1 MEVVFLPP
9 NRHERG
15 ASMLFRDFTFA
26 GRTLRKSPIFALTAA
41 ITIAMGVGASTAIFS
56 VTNAVLLRPLPYR
69 NPDQLVIIPS
79 DMRNRGVKDFP
90 FSNADFIDLREATRT
105 EFQGIAGVFTFPLT
119 LTGEDGMP
127 EQVHAGV
134 VTTNYF
140 QLVGA
145 GIALGRDFSDDDGQP
160 QPPPPA
166 PGTQSATPPARLPIM
181 AIISYEYFQRQF
193 GSNPAVIGQSLNKGK
208 PFSPRIIGVL
218 APHFQI
224 YFPPSADL
232 EAAPDI
238 WLANRLGYDAANR
251 NGVSM
256 RVIGRLRPGVTIEQA
271 QAACDQ
277 VAAEARKHFS
287 IENTAGYAIRVEPMR
302 KHLVSEVRP
311 AILALM
317 GAVIFLLL
325 IACANVANL
334 LLVRGS
340 LRERELAIRTA
351 IGASRWDLARQILA
365 EALLLAAI
373 GALGGLGIAW
383 FGIHE
388 LLAIAPAHLPRL
400 DTIRIDSTV
409 LIFTVVSSLVA
420 AAIFGLA
427 PAWRA
432 ARPDVMIVLRG
443 TSRSEGLA
451 SGGLSRKI
459 VVGLEVALAYV
470 LLIGSG
476 LMVRSFLE
484 LQRIDPG
491 FRPHGLLTLQVQSD
505 RFLQK
510 PEERAVA
517 TRQLQE
523 RLRAIPGVQSVTA
536 ASPFPLTGGFSPIRW
551 GTEEALADASK
562 FKAVDPIIILP
573 GYFETMG
580 TSLLEGRT
588 FTDEDNQPGRT
599 YAVVDKILA
608 DRAYPGQ
615 SAVGKRI
622 LIRIQTPEPVWVEII
637 GVVAHERGV
646 SLSEP
651 GREQVY
657 FTDAYIGSGAT
668 DHWALRFGSDPSK
681 YADNVRATIKEFDP
695 HLLVTDLQPMDAVVE
710 KAQSGTRFSLLLIG
724 SFAVIAALLAG
735 VGLYGVLA
743 TVVRQRTAEIG
754 VRMALGAQ
762 SKNIFQLVVGQ
773 GLRLAGIGIAVGLI
787 AAFFL
792 TRGMTTMLVGVKAA
806 DPTTYTAMAVLFFL
820 IAATASWLPALRA
833 SSLDPVVAL
842 RDE

>member
-1 MEVVFLPP
+1 MP
-9 NRHERG
+9 
-15 ASMLFRDFTFA
+15 FRDLAFA
-26 GRTLRKSPIFALTAA
+26 GRTLRKSPVFALTAA
-41 ITIAMGVGASTAIFS
+41 LTIALGVGASTAIFS
-56 VTNAVLLRPLPYR
+56 VTNAVLLRPLPYQK
-69 NPDQLVIIPS
+69 PDQLVIIPS

-90 FSNADFIDLREATRT
+90 FSNANFIDLREATKG
-105 EFQGIAGVFTFPLT
+105 EFQGLAGVFTFPIT

-127 EQVHAGV
+127 EKAHLGV

-145 GIALGRDFSDDDGQP
+145 RIVLGRDFIDDDGRP

-166 PGTQSATPPARLPIM
+166 PGTQATPTPRLPVM
-181 AIISYEYFQRQF
+181 AIISYEYFQRRF
-193 GSNPAVIGQSLNKGK
+193 GSNPAAIGQSLNKGK
-208 PFSPRIIGVL
+208 PFSPQIVGVL
-218 APHFQI
+218 EPHFQI

-238 WLANRLGYDAANR
+238 WIANRLGYDAAQR

-256 RVIGRLRPGVTIEQA
+256 HVIGRLRPGITIGRA
-271 QAACDQ
+271 QAAADQ
-277 VAAEARKHFS
+277 VAADARKNFT

-302 KHLVSEVRP
+302 QHLVSEVRP

-334 LLVRGS
+334 LLVRAS
-340 LRERELAIRTA
+340 LRQHELAIRSA
-351 IGASRWDLARQILA
+351 IGASWWDLARQILS
-365 EALLLAAI
+365 EALLLAAM
-373 GALGGLGIAW
+373 GALGGLAIAW
-383 FGIHE
+383 LGIHE
-388 LLAIAPAHLPRL
+388 LLAIAPAYLPRL
-400 DTIRIDSTV
+400 DSIRIDSTV
-409 LIFTVVSSLVA
+409 LIFTVISSLAA

-443 TSRSEGLA
+443 TRRNEGLA

-459 VVGLEVALAYV
+459 VVGVEVALAYV

-491 FRPHGLLTLQVQSD
+491 FSAQGLLTFQVQSD
-505 RFLQK
+505 RFLPTPQ
-510 PEERAVA
+510 ERAVVI
-517 TRQLQE
+517 RQLE
-523 RLRAIPGVQSVTA
+523 DRLRAIPGVQSVTA
-536 ASPFPLTGGFSPIRW
+536 ANPFPLTGGFSPIRW

-562 FKAVDPIIILP
+562 YKAVDPLIVLP
-573 GYFETMG
+573 GYFETMH
-580 TSLLEGRT
+580 TSLIEGRT
-588 FTDEDNQPGRT
+588 FNEDDNQPGRT
-599 YAVVDKILA
+599 DVVVDKILA
-608 DRAYPGQ
+608 DRAYPNQ

-622 LIRIQTPEPVWVEII
+622 LIRIQTPEPVWVNII

-651 GREQVY
+651 GREQV
-657 FTDAYIGSGAT
+657 FVTDAYVGSGAT
-668 DHWALRFGSDPSK
+668 DHWAVRTGTDSAK
-681 YADNVRATIKEFDP
+681 YANNVLTAIKAFDP
-695 HLLVTDLQPMDAVVE
+695 HLLVTDMKPMEAVVE

-724 SFAVIAALLAG
+724 TFAVIAALLAG

-754 VRMALGAQ
+754 IRMALGAQ
-762 SKNIFQLVVGQ
+762 PVNIFQLVVGQ
-773 GLRLAGIGIAVGLI
+773 GLRLTAIGVVVGLF
-787 AAFFL
+787 AAFAL
-792 TRGMTTMLVGVKAA
+792 TREMASMLVGIKAT
-806 DPTTYTAMAVLFFL
+806 DPLTFVTMVVLFFL
-820 IAATASWLPALRA
+820 IAAISSWLPARRA
-833 SSLDPVVAL
+833 ASLDPTAAL
-842 RDE
+842 REV

>member
-1 MEVVFLPP
+1 MFL
-9 NRHERG
+9 G
-15 ASMLFRDFTFA
+15 DLAFA
-26 GRTLRKSPIFALTAA
+26 GRTLRKSPVFALTAA
-41 ITIAMGVGASTAIFS
+41 LTIALGVGASTAIFS
-56 VTNAVLLRPLPYR
+56 VTNAVLLRPLPYKD
-69 NPDQLVIIPS
+69 PDQIVIIPT

-90 FSNADFIDLREATRT
+90 FSNANFIDLREATKS
-105 EFQGIAGVFTFPLT
+105 EFQGLAGVFTFPFT
-119 LTGEDGMP
+119 LTGEDGTP
-127 EQVHAGV
+127 EHVHMGV

-140 QLVGA
+140 QLVG
-145 GIALGRDFSDDDGQP
+145 GRILFGRDFSDEDGQP

-166 PGTQSATPPARLPIM
+166 PGTQSAAPTPRLPIM
-181 AIISYEYFQRQF
+181 AIISYEYFQRRF
-193 GSNPAVIGQSLNKGK
+193 GSNAGVLGQSLNKGK

-218 APHFQI
+218 APQFQI
-224 YFPPSADL
+224 YFPPSANL

-238 WLANRLGYDAANR
+238 WIANRLGYEAAER
-251 NGVSM
+251 NSVSM
-256 RVIGRLRPGVTIEQA
+256 RVIGRLKTGITIERA
-271 QAACDQ
+271 QSAADQ
-277 VAAEARKHFS
+277 VAIEARKNFN

-302 KHLVSEVRP
+302 QHLVSDVRP

-340 LRERELAIRTA
+340 LRQRELAIRSA
-351 IGASRWDLARQILA
+351 IGASRWDLARQILS
-365 EALLLAAI
+365 EAFLLAAI
-373 GALGGLGIAW
+373 GALGGIGIAW

-400 DTIRIDSTV
+400 DTIQIDSTV
-409 LIFTVVSSLVA
+409 LIFTVISSLAA

-443 TSRSEGLA
+443 TSRSEGL
-451 SGGLSRKI
+451 SRGGLSRKI

-491 FRPHGLLTLQVQSD
+491 FNPHGLLTFQVQSD

-517 TRQLQE
+517 TRQLE
-523 RLRAIPGVQSVTA
+523 DRLRAIPGVQSVTA
-536 ASPFPLTGGFSPIRW
+536 ATPFPLTGGYSPIRW
-551 GTEEALADASK
+551 GTEEALTDASRY
-562 FKAVDPIIILP
+562 KAVDPLIVLP
-573 GYFETMG
+573 GYFETMH
-580 TSLLEGRT
+580 TPLLEGRT
-588 FTDEDNQPGRT
+588 FTEEDNQPAHT
-599 YAVVDKILA
+599 QVVIDKILA

-615 SAVGKRI
+615 SSVGKRI

-657 FTDAYIGSGAT
+657 FPDAYLGSGAT

-681 YADNVRATIKEFDP
+681 FADNVRAAIKEFDP
-695 HLLVTDLQPMDAVVE
+695 HRLVTDLQPMDAVVE
-710 KAQSGTRFSLLLIG
+710 KAQASTRFSLLLIG

-754 VRMALGAQ
+754 IRMALGAQ

-773 GLRLAGIGIAVGLI
+773 GLRLAGIGIAAGLI
-787 AAFFL
+787 AAFVL
-792 TRGMTTMLVGVKAA
+792 TRGMNTMLVGVKATDPSTFVTMA
-806 DPTTYTAMAVLFFL
+806 LIFLFIAGVAAWLPAWRAASLDPTTA
-820 IAATASWLPALRA
+820 
-833 SSLDPVVAL
+833 
-842 RDE
+842 

>member
-1 MEVVFLPP
+1 MLWSDLVFAA
-9 NRHERG
+9 R
-15 ASMLFRDFTFA
+15 S
-26 GRTLRKSPIFALTAA
+26 LRKSPIFALTAA
-41 ITIAMGVGASTAIFS
+41 ITIALGVGASTAIFS
-56 VTNAVLLRPLPYR
+56 VTNAVLLRPLPYK
-69 NPDQLVIIPS
+69 NPDQLVIMPS

-90 FSNADFIDLREATRT
+90 FSNANFIDLREATKN
-105 EFQGIAGVFTFPLT
+105 EFQGIAGVFTFPFT
-119 LTGEDGMP
+119 LTSDDGTP
-127 EQVHAGV
+127 ERVQMGV

-145 GIALGRDFSDDDGQP
+145 RIVLGRDFSDDDGQP

-166 PGTQSATPPARLPIM
+166 PGTQVATPAPRLPAI
-181 AIISYEYFQRQF
+181 AIISYEYFQRRF
-193 GSNPAVIGQSLNKGK
+193 GGNSAVLGKSLNNGK
-208 PFSPRIIGVL
+208 PFSPRIVGVL

-224 YFPPSADL
+224 YFPASSNL

-238 WLANRLGYDAANR
+238 WVSNRLGYNADQR
-251 NGVSM
+251 NSVSM
-256 RVIGRLRPGVTIEQA
+256 FVIGRLQPGISVGRA
-271 QAACDQ
+271 QAAVDQ
-277 VAAEARKHFS
+277 VAAETRKHFS

-302 KHLVSEVRP
+302 QHLVSEVRP

-351 IGASRWDLARQILA
+351 IGASRWDLARQILT
-365 EALLLAAI
+365 EALLLAVV

-400 DTIRIDSTV
+400 DTIQIDSAV
-409 LIFTVVSSLVA
+409 LIFTVIASLVA

-443 TSRSEGLA
+443 TSRNEGLA
-451 SGGLSRKI
+451 SGGFSRKI

-491 FRPHGLLTLQVQSD
+491 FNSRGLLTFQLQSD

-510 PEERAVA
+510 PEERAVE
-517 TRQLQE
+517 TRQVEE

-536 ASPFPLTGGFSPIRW
+536 ASPFPLTGGYSPIRW

-562 FKAVDPIIILP
+562 FKATDPIIVLP
-573 GYFETMG
+573 GYFETMR

-588 FTDEDNQPGRT
+588 FTEDDNQPGRT
-599 YAVVDKILA
+599 YAVVDKMLA

-615 SAVGKRI
+615 SSVGKRI

-681 YADNVRATIKEFDP
+681 YADSVRATIKDFDP
-695 HLLVTDLQPMDAVVE
+695 HFLITDLQPMDAVVE
-710 KAQSGTRFSLLLIG
+710 KAQASTRFSLLLIG
-724 SFAVIAALLAG
+724 TFAVIAALLAG

-773 GLRLAGIGIAVGLI
+773 GLRISGIGIAAGLI
-787 AAFFL
+787 TAFFL
-792 TRGMTTMLVGVKAA
+792 TRWMTTMLVGVKAS
-806 DPTTYTAMAVLFFL
+806 DPATYLTMAVLFFL

>member
-1 MEVVFLPP
+1 MPL
-9 NRHERG
+9 
-15 ASMLFRDFTFA
+15 RDLALA

-41 ITIAMGVGASTAIFS
+41 LTIALGVGASTAIFS
-56 VTNAVLLRPLPYR
+56 VTNAVLLRPLPYQ
-69 NPDQLVIIPS
+69 NPDELVIIPS

-90 FSNADFIDLREATRT
+90 FSNANFIDLREATKN
-105 EFQGIAGVFTFPLT
+105 EFQGLAGVFTFPNT
-119 LTGEDGMP
+119 LTGNDGMP
-127 EQVHAGV
+127 EQVHIGV
-134 VTTNYF
+134 VTANYF

-145 GIALGRDFSDDDGQP
+145 RIAFGRDFSDDDGQP

-166 PGTQSATPPARLPIM
+166 PGAQSATPPQQLPIM
-181 AIISYEYFQRQF
+181 AIISYEYFQRRF
-193 GSNPAVIGQSLNKGK
+193 GSNPAVLGQSLNKGK
-208 PFSPRIIGVL
+208 PFSPRIVGVL

-232 EAAPDI
+232 EPTPDI
-238 WLANRLGYDAANR
+238 WIANRLGYDAAQR

-256 RVIGRLRPGVTIEQA
+256 RVIGRLQPGITIGRA
-271 QAACDQ
+271 QAAANQ
-277 VAAEARKHFS
+277 VAADARKNFT

-302 KHLVSEVRP
+302 QHLVSEVRP
-311 AILALM
+311 TILALM
-317 GAVIFLLL
+317 GSVIFLLL

-334 LLVRGS
+334 LLVRAS
-340 LRERELAIRTA
+340 SRERELAIRSA
-351 IGASRWDLARQILA
+351 IGAGWWDLARQILS

-373 GALGGLGIAW
+373 GAVGGLGIAW
-383 FGIHE
+383 LGIHE
-388 LLAIAPAHLPRL
+388 LLAIAPAQLPRL

-409 LIFTVVSSLVA
+409 MIFTMVSSLVA

-427 PAWRA
+427 PTWRA
-432 ARPDVMIVLRG
+432 ARPDVMMVLRG

-451 SGGLSRKI
+451 TGGLSRKI
-459 VVGLEVALAYV
+459 VVGLEVALSYV

-491 FRPHGLLTLQVQSD
+491 FNPHGLLTFQVQSD
-505 RFLQK
+505 RFFQK

-517 TRQLQE
+517 IRQLE
-523 RLRAIPGVQSVTA
+523 DRLRAIPGVQGVTA

-562 FKAVDPIIILP
+562 FKAVDPIIVLP
-573 GYFETMG
+573 GYFDAMH
-580 TSLLEGRT
+580 TSLLDGRT
-588 FTDEDNQPGRT
+588 FTDDDNQPGRT

-608 DRAYPGQ
+608 DRAYPNQ

-637 GVVAHERGV
+637 GVVVHERGV

-657 FTDAYIGSGAT
+657 LPDAYVGSGAT
-668 DHWALRFGSDPSK
+668 DHWALRIGNDPSK
-681 YADNVRATIKEFDP
+681 YANDVRAAIKAFDP
-695 HLLVTDLQPMDAVVE
+695 HLLITDMQPMDAVME
-710 KAQSGTRFSLLLIG
+710 KAQAGTRFSLLLIG
-724 SFAVIAALLAG
+724 AFAVIAALLAG

-762 SKNIFQLVVGQ
+762 PGNIFQLVVGQ
-773 GLRLAGIGIAVGLI
+773 GLRLTAIGIAAGLI
-787 AAFFL
+787 AAFIL

-806 DPTTYTAMAVLFFL
+806 DPTTYSTMAVLFFI
-820 IAATASWLPALRA
+820 IAAMASWLPAWRA
-833 SSLDPVVAL
+833 ASLDPTAAL
-842 RDE
+842 REE

>member
-1 MEVVFLPP
+1 MP
-9 NRHERG
+9 
-15 ASMLFRDFTFA
+15 FRDLAFA
-26 GRTLRKSPIFALTAA
+26 GRTLRKSPVFALTAA
-41 ITIAMGVGASTAIFS
+41 LTIALGVGASTAIFS
-56 VTNAVLLRPLPYR
+56 VTNAVLLRPLPYQK
-69 NPDQLVIIPS
+69 PDQLLIIPS

-90 FSNADFIDLREATRT
+90 FSNANFIDLREATKG
-105 EFQGIAGVFTFPLT
+105 EFQGLAGVFTFPIT
-119 LTGEDGMP
+119 LTGEDGVP
-127 EQVHAGV
+127 EKAHLGV

-145 GIALGRDFSDDDGQP
+145 RIVLGRDFIDDDGRP

-166 PGTQSATPPARLPIM
+166 PGTQATPTPRLPVM
-181 AIISYEYFQRQF
+181 AIISYEYFQRRF
-193 GSNPAVIGQSLNKGK
+193 GSNPAAIGQSLNKGK
-208 PFSPRIIGVL
+208 PFSPQIVGVL
-218 APHFQI
+218 EPHFQI

-238 WLANRLGYDAANR
+238 WIANRLGYDAAQR

-256 RVIGRLRPGVTIEQA
+256 RVIGRLRPGITIGRA
-271 QAACDQ
+271 QAAVDQ
-277 VAAEARKHFS
+277 VAADARKNFT

-302 KHLVSEVRP
+302 QHLVSEVRP

-334 LLVRGS
+334 LLVRAS
-340 LRERELAIRTA
+340 LRQHELAIRSA
-351 IGASRWDLARQILA
+351 IGAGWWDLARQILS
-365 EALLLAAI
+365 EALLLAVMGAI
-373 GALGGLGIAW
+373 GGLAIAW
-383 FGIHE
+383 LGIHE
-388 LLAIAPAHLPRL
+388 LLAIAPAYLPRL
-400 DTIRIDSTV
+400 DSIQIDSTV
-409 LIFTVVSSLVA
+409 LIFTIISSLAA

-443 TSRSEGLA
+443 SSRNEGLA

-459 VVGLEVALAYV
+459 VVGVEVALAYV

-491 FRPHGLLTLQVQSD
+491 FDPKGLLTFQVQSD
-505 RFLQK
+505 RFLPTPQ
-510 PEERAVA
+510 ERAVA
-517 TRQLQE
+517 IRQLE
-523 RLRAIPGVQSVTA
+523 DRLRAIPGVQSVTA

-562 FKAVDPIIILP
+562 YKAVDPLIVLP
-573 GYFETMG
+573 GYFKTMH
-580 TSLLEGRT
+580 TALIEGRT
-588 FTDEDNQPGRT
+588 FNEDDNQPRRT
-599 YAVVDKILA
+599 DVVVDKILA
-608 DRAYPGQ
+608 DRAYPNQ

-622 LIRIQTPEPVWVEII
+622 LIRIQTPEPVWVNII

-651 GREQVY
+651 GREQV
-657 FTDAYIGSGAT
+657 FLTDAYVGSGAT
-668 DHWALRFGSDPSK
+668 DQWALRTGTEPAK
-681 YADNVRATIKEFDP
+681 YANNVLAAIKAFDP
-695 HLLVTDLQPMDAVVE
+695 HLLVTDMKPMEAVIE

-724 SFAVIAALLAG
+724 TFAVIAALLAG

-754 VRMALGAQ
+754 IRMALGAQ
-762 SKNIFQLVVGQ
+762 PGNIFQLVVGQ
-773 GLRLAGIGIAVGLI
+773 GLRLTAIGVVVGLF
-787 AAFFL
+787 AAFAL
-792 TRGMTTMLVGVKAA
+792 TREMVSMLVGIKAT
-806 DPTTYTAMAVLFFL
+806 DPLTFVTMAVLFFL
-820 IAATASWLPALRA
+820 IAAISSWLPAQRA
-833 SSLDPVVAL
+833 ARLDPTAAL
-842 RDE
+842 REV

>member
-1 MEVVFLPP
+1 MLMGDLVFAA
-9 NRHERG
+9 R
-15 ASMLFRDFTFA
+15 A
-26 GRTLRKSPIFALTAA
+26 LRKSPIFALTAA
-41 ITIAMGVGASTAIFS
+41 ITIALGVGASTAIFS
-56 VTNAVLLRPLPYR
+56 VTNAVLLRPLPYK
-69 NPDQLVIIPS
+69 NPDQLVIMPS

-90 FSNADFIDLREATRT
+90 FSNANFIDLREATKN
-105 EFQGIAGVFTFPLT
+105 EFQGIAGVFTFPIT

-127 EQVHAGV
+127 ERVHAGV

-140 QLVGA
+140 SLVGA
-145 GIALGRDFSDDDGQP
+145 GIALGRDFSDEDGQP

-166 PGTQSATPPARLPIM
+166 PGTQPATPPQRLPVM

-193 GSNPAVIGQSLNKGK
+193 GSNPAVLGTSLNKGQ
-208 PFSPRIIGVL
+208 PFSPRIVGVL

-224 YFPPSADL
+224 YFPPSSDL

-238 WLANRLGYDAANR
+238 WLANRLGYDAAQR

-256 RVIGRLRPGVTIEQA
+256 RVIGRLRPGISIGRA
-271 QAACDQ
+271 QAAADQ
-277 VAAEARKHFS
+277 VAADARKHFA

-302 KHLVSEVRP
+302 QHLVSEVRP

-351 IGASRWDLARQILA
+351 IGASRWDLARQILT

-409 LIFTVVSSLVA
+409 LIFTVIASLAA

-451 SGGLSRKI
+451 TGGLSRKI

-491 FRPHGLLTLQVQSD
+491 FDPRGLLTLQVQSD

-510 PEERAVA
+510 PEERAA
-517 TRQLQE
+517 ASRALEE
-523 RLRAIPGVQSVTA
+523 RMRAIPGVQSVTA
-536 ASPFPLTGGFSPIRW
+536 AFPFPLTGNYSPIRW
-551 GTEEALADASK
+551 GTEEALTDASK
-562 FKAVDPIIILP
+562 FKAVDPIIVLP
-573 GYFETMG
+573 GYFETMR
-580 TSLLEGRT
+580 TRLLEGRT
-588 FTDEDNQPGRT
+588 FTEDDNQPGRT
-599 YAVVDKILA
+599 YAVVDKMLA

-615 SAVGKRI
+615 SPVGKRI

-668 DHWALRFGSDPSK
+668 DHWALRFGSDPTK
-681 YADNVRATIKEFDP
+681 YADNVRVAIKEFDP

-710 KAQSGTRFSLLLIG
+710 KAQASTRFSLLLIG
-724 SFAVIAALLAG
+724 AFAVIAALLAG

-754 VRMALGAQ
+754 IRMALGAQ

-773 GLRLAGIGIAVGLI
+773 GLQISGIGIAAGLI

-792 TRGMTTMLVGVKAA
+792 TRWMTTMLVGVKAS
-806 DPTTYTAMAVLFFL
+806 DPATYTTMAILFFL
-820 IAATASWLPALRA
+820 LAATASWLPALRA
-833 SSLDPVVAL
+833 SNLDPIVAL

>member
-1 MEVVFLPP
+1 
-9 NRHERG
+9 
-15 ASMLFRDFTFA
+15 MLFRDFIFA
-26 GRTLRKSPIFALTAA
+26 GRTLRKSPIFTLTAA
-41 ITIAMGVGASTAIFS
+41 LTIAMGVGASTAIFS
-56 VTNAVLLRPLPYR
+56 VTNAVLLRPLPYQ
-69 NPDQLVIIPS
+69 NPDQLVIMPS
-79 DMRNRGVKDFP
+79 DLRNRGVKDFP
-90 FSNADFIDLREATRT
+90 FSNADFIDLREGTKT

-119 LTGEDGMP
+119 LTGEDGTP

-140 QLVGA
+140 RLVGA

-166 PGTQSATPPARLPIM
+166 PGTQAATPPPRLPIM
-181 AIISYEYFQRQF
+181 AVISYEYFQRQF
-193 GSNPAVIGQSLNKGK
+193 GSNPNVIGMSLNKGK
-208 PFSPRIIGVL
+208 PFSPRIVGVL

-224 YFPPSADL
+224 YFPPSSDL
-232 EAAPDI
+232 TAAPDI
-238 WLANRLGYDAANR
+238 WLANRLGYDAAQR

-256 RVIGRLRPGVTIEQA
+256 RVIGRLRPGITIGQA
-271 QAACDQ
+271 QAAADQ
-277 VAAEARKHFS
+277 VAAEARKNFK

-302 KHLVSEVRP
+302 KHLVAEVRP

-340 LRERELAIRTA
+340 LRQRELAIRTA

-365 EALLLAAI
+365 EALLLASI
-373 GALGGLGIAW
+373 GAVGGLGIAW
-383 FGIHE
+383 LGIHE
-388 LLAIAPAHLPRL
+388 LLAIAPANLPRL
-400 DTIRIDSTV
+400 DSIRIDLTV
-409 LIFTVVSSLVA
+409 LVFTVISSLVA
-420 AAIFGLA
+420 AMFFGLA

-443 TSRSEGLA
+443 TSRSEGL
-451 SGGLSRKI
+451 SGGGLSRKI
-459 VVGLEVALAYV
+459 IVGLEVALAYV

-476 LMVRSFLE
+476 LMFRSFLE

-491 FRPHGLLTLQVQSD
+491 FSPQGLLTLQIQSD

-517 TRQLQE
+517 MRQLE
-523 RLRAIPGVQSVTA
+523 DRLRAIPGVQSVTA
-536 ASPFPLTGGFSPIRW
+536 SSPFPLTGGFSPIRW
-551 GTEEALADASK
+551 GTEEALSDNTK
-562 FKAVDPIIILP
+562 YKAVDPVIVLP
-573 GYFETMG
+573 GYFETMR
-580 TSLLEGRT
+580 TPLLEGRT

-599 YAVVDKILA
+599 YVVVDKMLA

-615 SAVGKRI
+615 SVVGKRI
-622 LIRIQTPEPVWVEII
+622 LIRIQTPEPVWVEVI

-657 FTDAYIGSGAT
+657 FTDAYLGSGAA
-668 DHWALRFGSDPSK
+668 DRWALRFGSDPSR
-681 YADNVRATIKEFDP
+681 YADNVRATIKEFDS
-695 HLLVTDLQPMDAVVE
+695 HLLVTELQPMDAVVE

-724 SFAVIAALLAG
+724 SFAVIAAFLAG

-773 GLRLAGIGIAVGLI
+773 GLRLAAIGIAVGLV
-787 AAFFL
+787 AAFFF

-806 DPTTYTAMAVLFFL
+806 DPTTYSAMAVLFFL
-820 IAATASWLPALRA
+820 IAAVASWLPALRA
-833 SSLDPVVAL
+833 SNLDPIVAL